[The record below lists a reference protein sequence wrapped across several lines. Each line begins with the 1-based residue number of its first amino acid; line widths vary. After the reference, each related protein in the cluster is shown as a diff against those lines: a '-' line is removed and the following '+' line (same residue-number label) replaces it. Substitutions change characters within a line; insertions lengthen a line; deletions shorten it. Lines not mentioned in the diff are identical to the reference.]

1 MIYFYYQ
8 NTMELQLIGFSYDK
22 KSANVVM
29 WKDKEYEY
37 ISSAW
42 NNNNKELTILR
53 LRNVSWKECW
63 TIVYG
68 MGTGPLISII
78 YKNSWTIFP
87 VKKGMFPASKIQKL
101 LFIYLFIY
109 KFISFIIINEFIIII
124 IIIIIILIAT
134 TKFI

>member
-1 MIYFYYQ
+1 
-8 NTMELQLIGFSYDK
+8 MELQLIGFSYDK
-22 KSANVVM
+22 KSANVVV

-63 TIVYG
+63 KIVYG

-78 YKNSWTIFP
+78 YNLNNNNTTNNNNDNNNNYKVYVAPFP
-87 VKKGMFPASKIQKL
+87 FSPMALYNK
-101 LFIYLFIY
+101 
-109 KFISFIIINEFIIII
+109 
-124 IIIIIILIAT
+124 
-134 TKFI
+134 